1 MADSATTG
9 AAGGV
14 RRETPM
20 PKGRLAGFAAGATV
34 GLATGVEAGDAPP
47 RSKQP
52 AAPVLESA
60 VPAPQLLPQL
70 PKLPRPGTAA
80 ARSKQPAAVV
90 TEATPSP
97 PAAVPPA
104 EPPPAPPPAPA
115 APPTPPPTAARPPPA
130 APPELAAAS
139 TTADG
144 AAVSCALLWRLVRSF
159 DCRSNALRRPSA
171 SRLTGLAA
179 GAGGPVVNDGLATN
193 VVTGAAAAAATGVA
207 LGRAVACALL
217 LCPALSAARLR
228 LTSNDSVRRC
238 GIAERRAPRQTTGF
252 GSSSQPTK
260 RNFSQ
265 PTNCLFGARS
275 KVHSQALLASSD
287 PMSSSKMSVYLPLA
301 VLCALHREH
310 SLPALRD
317 VSRERG

>member
-139 TTADG
+139 TAAEG

-238 GIAERRAPRQTTGF
+238 GIAEPFARAKTARFGWTTNEAFVAHANPCFICPADGAADRA
-252 GSSSQPTK
+252 GAK
-260 RNFSQ
+260 Q

-275 KVHSQALLASSD
+275 KVHAQALASSPD
-287 PMSSSKMSVYLPLA
+287 A
-301 VLCALHREH
+301 QHFFQAAQT
-310 SLPALRD
+310 PAP
-317 VSRERG
+317 SQA

>member
-1 MADSATTG
+1 
-9 AAGGV
+9 
-14 RRETPM
+14 M

-139 TTADG
+139 TAAGG

-179 GAGGPVVNDGLATN
+179 GAGGPVVNDRLATN

-238 GIAERRAPRQTTGF
+238 GIERGAPRPNARSF
-252 GSSSQPTK
+252 WLE
-260 RNFSQ
+260 Q
-265 PTNCLFGARS
+265 PTNDERQFFDRAGATQPTMPLWRPE
-275 KVHSQALLASSD
+275 QGAC
-287 PMSSSKMSVYLPLA
+287 PSSSCLVRPDEQL
-301 VLCALHREH
+301 
-310 SLPALRD
+310 
-317 VSRERG
+317 

>member
-139 TTADG
+139 TAAEG

-238 GIAERRAPRQTTGF
+238 GIEHGAPRPNSRGF
-252 GSSSQPTK
+252 WLEQPANEAGT
-260 RNFSQ
+260 RATVLHLPCRRGCRPS
-265 PTNCLFGARS
+265 GR
-275 KVHSQALLASSD
+275 QAAN
-287 PMSSSKMSVYLPLA
+287 KLPLWRPEQGA
-301 VLCALHREH
+301 CPSSCLVTR
-310 SLPALRD
+310 
-317 VSRERG
+317 